1 MKTPEIEQ
9 FCKEFD
15 QIAAQA
21 KEVTEGLNEERFNWR
36 PQPGQWSIE
45 ECLAHL
51 LIAGN
56 WEVRALE
63 DAIHHAKAHG
73 MTGSGPF
80 RYGPF
85 EKLIVRKTEPPVQR
99 KFTAPKHFR
108 PLHEQPVTA
117 VLPSFLHLQSQLA
130 LLAQSADGLDLAR
143 IKVPT
148 PISRL
153 LRLSLGMTFA
163 QIAAHE
169 RRHLEQARQVR
180 KMLPGDP
187 KLRT

>member
-9 FCKEFD
+9 YCKEFD
-15 QIAAQA
+15 QIGRQA
-21 KEVTEGLNEERFNWR
+21 EALTEGLNEEKFNWR

-56 WEVRALE
+56 WEIQAIE
-63 DAIHHAKAHG
+63 DAIGHAKAHG
-73 MTGSGPF
+73 LNGSGPF
-80 RYGPF
+80 RFGVLERYV
-85 EKLIVRKTEPPVQR
+85 VRKTEPPVKR
-99 KFTAPKHFR
+99 KFSAPRRFR

-130 LLAQSADGLDLAR
+130 LLAQSAEGLDLAR
-143 IKVPT
+143 IKVAT

-153 LRLSLGMTFA
+153 IRLSLGMTFA
-163 QIAAHE
+163 QVAAHE
-169 RRHLEQARQVR
+169 RRHLDQAWRVR
-180 KMLPGDP
+180 KQLPA
-187 KLRT
+187 

>member
-1 MKTPEIEQ
+1 MQTQELEEY
-9 FCKEFD
+9 CKQFD
-15 QIAAQA
+15 QIGGQA
-21 KEVTEGLNEERFNWR
+21 RQLTEGLNEERFNWR

-56 WEVRALE
+56 WEIRAIE
-63 DAIHHAKAHG
+63 DAIGHAKAHG
-73 MTGSGPF
+73 LTGAGPF

-85 EKLIVRKTEPPVQR
+85 ERLIIRKTEPPVKQ
-99 KFTAPKHFR
+99 KFKAPRHFR

-117 VLPSFLHLQSQLA
+117 VLPSFLHLQSQLV
-130 LLAQSADGLDLAR
+130 LLAKSADGLDLAR

-163 QIAAHE
+163 QVAAHE
-169 RRHLEQARQVR
+169 RRHLEQAWRVR
-180 KMLPGDP
+180 KQLPG
-187 KLRT
+187 

>member
-1 MKTPEIEQ
+1 MRAQELEQ
-9 FCKEFD
+9 YCKEFD
-15 QIAAQA
+15 QICTQA
-21 KEVTEGLNEERFNWR
+21 KELTEGLNEARFNWR

-51 LIAGN
+51 LITGN
-56 WEVRALE
+56 WEVRAIE
-63 DAIHHAKAHG
+63 DAIGHAKAQG
-73 MTGSGPF
+73 LTGAGPF

-85 EKLIVRKTEPPVQR
+85 ERFILRQTEPPVKR
-99 KFTAPKHFR
+99 RRIAPRRFR

-117 VLPSFLHLQSQLA
+117 VLPSFLHLQSQLM

-153 LRLSLGMTFA
+153 IRLSLGMTFA
-163 QIAAHE
+163 QVAAHE
-169 RRHLEQARQVR
+169 RRHLDQARQVR
-180 KMLPGDP
+180 KQLPG
-187 KLRT
+187 